1 MKLAKIQSIIGA
13 SLPILLI
20 NSLSKFFIESLLK
33 MNSMKPFEI
42 YLISLLNG
50 LKRIIP
56 TVITMISC
64 QESSRLHELS
74 MFSGGAVGAVV
85 SDNSSILVSIL
96 SGLICGW
103 LLTITLTLCSKYHFL
118 PTSTTIISIGLSVII
133 SSLIS
138 LLLNEFLKDYKFLL
152 QPTKLLIYCNSLLLD
167 SNYFKSYQVLLIR
180 SIIGGILGY
189 LSSVGSEYGYY
200 HTLMLPL
207 IALDMESGD
216 FSIFGALDFI
226 NLCIPCAAICGAIY
240 ILAWLNVIKLT
251 DDKNKI
257 PIHLRLG
264 LKGFYSNIL
273 FGDMV
278 EACYP
283 YSLEYPVI
291 IISVRFACIIG
302 GALVGI
308 GLIASSAY
316 IPLPLSL
323 YIIPNT
329 EIELYI
335 FNFTTVNSYTITV
348 IACTLSFLIPFIVTL
363 YFFKNNKQKKM

>member
-1 MKLAKIQSIIGA
+1 
-13 SLPILLI
+13 
-20 NSLSKFFIESLLK
+20 
-33 MNSMKPFEI
+33 
-42 YLISLLNG
+42 
-50 LKRIIP
+50 
-56 TVITMISC
+56 
-64 QESSRLHELS
+64 
-74 MFSGGAVGAVV
+74 
-85 SDNSSILVSIL
+85 
-96 SGLICGW
+96 
-103 LLTITLTLCSKYHFL
+103 
-118 PTSTTIISIGLSVII
+118 
-133 SSLIS
+133 
-138 LLLNEFLKDYKFLL
+138 
-152 QPTKLLIYCNSLLLD
+152 
-167 SNYFKSYQVLLIR
+167 
-180 SIIGGILGY
+180 
-189 LSSVGSEYGYY
+189 
-200 HTLMLPL
+200 MLPL

-273 FGDMV
+273 FGDYV
-278 EACYP
+278 EGCYP

-291 IISVRFACIIG
+291 IFAVRFACIIG

-363 YFFKNNKQKKM
+363 YFFKSNKQKKM